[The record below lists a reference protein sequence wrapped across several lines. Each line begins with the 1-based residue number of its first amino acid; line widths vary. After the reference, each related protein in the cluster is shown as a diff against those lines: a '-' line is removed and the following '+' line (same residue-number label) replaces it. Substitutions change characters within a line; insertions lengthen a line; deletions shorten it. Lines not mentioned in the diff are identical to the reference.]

1 MRFFI
6 SLHFRIHIIDLSDIQ
21 QIQLADIDSFLI
33 LGKMSLRRI
42 VPHMLI
48 RSLLK
53 QCIDVPVDIPLDHV
67 IVQAGLCQLPLNMPR
82 ERFLECLQ
90 ACRLKVVELEVDDGV
105 SLPLPVSTV
114 DVEALE
120 QLAPP
125 GEERLQGG
133 YGERLSKPSRTR
145 NEEEVCTNIRDKTV
159 DEPSLVNVDATLLP
173 QLREI
178 VRVCGYRFHRHILY
192 QKSLSPCEEY

>member
-6 SLHFRIHIIDLSDIQ
+6 SLHFHIHIIDLSDIQ

-67 IVQAGLCQLPLNMPR
+67 IVQAGLCQLSDPLVPVIVASLKMVMPLISIPGTMFR
-82 ERFLECLQ
+82 MFCT
-90 ACRLKVVELEVDDGV
+90 
-105 SLPLPVSTV
+105 STM
-114 DVEALE
+114 AL
-120 QLAPP
+120 
-125 GEERLQGG
+125 R
-133 YGERLSKPSRTR
+133 
-145 NEEEVCTNIRDKTV
+145 
-159 DEPSLVNVDATLLP
+159 
-173 QLREI
+173 
-178 VRVCGYRFHRHILY
+178 
-192 QKSLSPCEEY
+192 